1 MNEMKV
7 IIVEDEERN
16 RDMLQKM
23 VELYCPEVSLAGTAD
38 SVASAVTL
46 INETRPDIILMD
58 IELHPGTC
66 FEIFPQLD
74 KLDFEVIFTTA
85 YKDYAIEAIKHGAL
99 DYLLK
104 PVNKN
109 ELRMAINKALKERG
123 AKAPKQENEPL
134 QKLIRG
140 FKSNVSSRISLHT
153 TDGIIYAEVDEIMR
167 CEAKG
172 AYTSIHFKDGSKQV
186 TSKTLK
192 EYENSLKGNNFF
204 RVHNSHLVNLS
215 EVKKY
220 VKTDGG
226 YLEMKDGAQ
235 IPVSNSHKEEFLD
248 VMRQFSV
255 NPGH

>member
-16 RDMLQKM
+16 RDMIQKM
-23 VELYCPEVSLAGTAD
+23 VELYCPEVSLVGTAD
-38 SVASAVTL
+38 AVATAVTL
-46 INETRPDIILMD
+46 IRDVKPDIVLMD
-58 IELHPGTC
+58 VELHPGTC

-74 KLDFEVIFTTA
+74 KLNFGIIFTTA

-109 ELRMAINKALKERG
+109 ELRMAINKALRKRST
-123 AKAPKQENEPL
+123 AAPKQENAPL
-134 QKLIRG
+134 QKMIRG
-140 FKSNVSSRISLHT
+140 FQSNVFVADKPAYRRWHHICR
-153 TDGIIYAEVDEIMR
+153 VDEIMR

-192 EYENSLKGNNFF
+192 GYETSLKGNNFF
-204 RVHNSHLVNLS
+204 RVHNSHLVSLS

-220 VKTDGG
+220 VKPMAATW
-226 YLEMKDGAQ
+226 
-235 IPVSNSHKEEFLD
+235 
-248 VMRQFSV
+248 R
-255 NPGH
+255 